1 MPTIFRIGRYVIF
14 FWTNEGEPREPVHVH
29 IAIGQPGP
37 NATKIWITKDGK
49 AIVANNNSR
58 IPEKGLRRLI
68 EAIEDDIATIIEA
81 WLDYFGEI
89 RYFC

>member
-1 MPTIFRIGRYVIF
+1 MPIIFKLGRYLVY
-14 FWTNEGEPREPVHVH
+14 FWSNEGESREPVHVH
-29 IAIGQPGP
+29 IAIGRAGP

-58 IPEKGLRRLI
+58 IPESGLRRLI
-68 EAIEDDIATIIEA
+68 DGIEKDSAVIIEA
-81 WLDYFGEI
+81 WRKYFGEI